1 MSVEIPESHE
11 FFSFG
16 GDEPL
21 TETQHATGG
30 KSKKVRKSK
39 KMRKSKKVRGT
50 RRSSRRRSGRRLPR
64 RLRKSKKVRISNRKK
79 QGIFRLFGYL

>member
-21 TETQHATGG
+21 IEDPTGG
-30 KSKKVRKSK
+30 KSK